1 MAGQMHTGK
10 VILGE
15 DPGTTDISGVRAAIY
30 YPYNERDHRV
40 LGPNPLSISLGP
52 FPVLLYAHAFRAVP
66 SPPIDRDFT
75 MVEAILRHIASY
87 GFVCVA
93 PDLSHIIES
102 PNMFEQRGL
111 VLLNCYAALY
121 SLNPTLF
128 ASQLDLARLALVGHS
143 RGGGGV
149 THGGRMI
156 LEFAA
161 PKLAYGLIAP
171 EMGGDSGRDLHP
183 LLVIG
188 GGLDIDQGARPDLAY
203 AKGGNPKTLVM
214 IPGANHYGY
223 TDICPPNG
231 CNNIGL
237 FDENGT
243 ITRDAQQKAAAY
255 YLAAFVRHFV
265 LGDPTTRPY
274 LSGDQIVPGL
284 ENYVTGIQ
292 VQSSGFGVS
301 VPPILET

>member
-1 MAGQMHTGK
+1 
-10 VILGE
+10 
-15 DPGTTDISGVRAAIY
+15 
-30 YPYNERDHRV
+30 
-40 LGPNPLSISLGP
+40 
-52 FPVLLYAHAFRAVP
+52 
-66 SPPIDRDFT
+66 
-75 MVEAILRHIASY
+75 
-87 GFVCVA
+87 
-93 PDLSHIIES
+93 
-102 PNMFEQRGL
+102 
-111 VLLNCYAALY
+111 
-121 SLNPTLF
+121 
-128 ASQLDLARLALVGHS
+128 
-143 RGGGGV
+143 
-149 THGGRMI
+149 MI

-161 PKLAYGLIAP
+161 AKLAYGL
-171 EMGGDSGRDLHP
+171 SGRDLHP

-188 GGLDIDQGARPDLAY
+188 GSLDIDQGARPDLAY

-223 TDICPPNG
+223 TDICPPDNG

-255 YLAAFVRHFV
+255 YLAALRHFV